1 MQEVIVTV
9 DAGSGVGWR
18 IDGKN
23 REESLSGRV
32 NLVACDWE
40 GEQQGFHHCW
50 KELLAVERCLQVE
63 GEKLAGLFLLLRVDA
78 STTVRYIKMSLS
90 WDEKWTWKHPLSII
104 FYCIYT
110 FYQYY
115 GSYSSF
121 VGDLIAPNLNYNRWR
136 TQISTAHSN
145 RILRF

>member
-1 MQEVIVTV
+1 M
-9 DAGSGVGWR
+9 
-18 IDGKN
+18 
-23 REESLSGRV
+23 
-32 NLVACDWE
+32 ACDWE

-110 FYQYY
+110 FLSVLWIIFQLCRRFHCTKFELQ
-115 GSYSSF
+115 SLAYSNTYRAFES
-121 VGDLIAPNLNYNRWR
+121 D
-136 TQISTAHSN
+136 SE
-145 RILRF
+145 ILD